1 MWACVWLSSSSAAN
15 LRICKWYS
23 NMDDS
28 GEYVVTESYFSTYN
42 LIARYS
48 YDVCF
53 ASNGVVQLELL
64 MSQLLYIHPWRS
76 IRI

>member
-1 MWACVWLSSSSAAN
+1 
-15 LRICKWYS
+15 
-23 NMDDS
+23 MDDS

-42 LIARYS
+42 LIARCYS

-76 IRI
+76 IGFDVGNHVLGDVMPMFVTVYYC